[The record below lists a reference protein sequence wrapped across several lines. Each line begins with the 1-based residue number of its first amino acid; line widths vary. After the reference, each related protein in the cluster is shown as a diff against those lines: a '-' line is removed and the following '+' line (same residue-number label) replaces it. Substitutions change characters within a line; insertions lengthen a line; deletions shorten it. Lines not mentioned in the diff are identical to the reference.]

1 VQENVDHDQD
11 QVEYPICLECGER
24 HPTNHNLRHYVTQDS
39 YTIAEL
45 VRNLE
50 MELNVP
56 EIALVILGL
65 ESLAKDLP
73 EARAR
78 VWDLT
83 ERFLNEMEDLD

>member
-1 VQENVDHDQD
+1 
-11 QVEYPICLECGER
+11 
-24 HPTNHNLRHYVTQDS
+24 
-39 YTIAEL
+39 
-45 VRNLE
+45 

-83 ERFLNEMEDLD
+83 ERFLNEMKDLD